1 MDPGTQNQRS
11 ADDEPAP
18 ESDPAPARAR
28 SYRLSLGAWLAL
40 GLTAIMVVCLTGNV
54 LVQRSTR
61 LATQNAARVQEELEP
76 LAHRARTLA
85 DAIGG
90 FDRAVLTYLKPGSR
104 PDRAALESA
113 RAALQSALSEHEE
126 HLRPEAGIDPGTEL
140 PNALSAHE
148 REGVALMDQFDRRA
162 ELIASCWSLMDAL
175 GQRVASA
182 GASGLLVGDSVMA
195 RRSLSEL
202 GQALD
207 AVRDSLTAQ
216 LAQPTVN
223 NATEGAKREVAFRR
237 KLAEHAEEFR
247 RSPGVAWFDL
257 VQGDFED
264 ATRLHRAARKLDAE
278 LETSR
283 RNFAAAGAAL
293 VEQVRVTFEEPAL
306 RALAA
311 SAGEARATAQ
321 DAEKMIAIVSMAV
334 LGVILLVTAMT
345 LYGITLPAK
354 RLTAA
359 TRRLAAGALTTRVPQ
374 GGVRE
379 LDELAFAFN
388 HMAAELA
395 SAERAVK
402 SNQAELEDRVARR
415 TRQLKHL
422 ANHDPL
428 TSLPNRRHLFMHLN
442 AALSSAAEMGQQL
455 TVLFVDLDNFKMIND
470 SLGHEFGDKVLK
482 VIGDRLRAA
491 AGATGFVARLGGD
504 EFTLILE
511 GGGTH
516 EEVEQRT
523 QQMVTEFHRPVS
535 VGQRELLI
543 GISLGAAIFPNHAR
557 DVAALLRAADAAL
570 FRAKELG
577 RNRACVYSPE
587 LLVSA
592 SSRFQ
597 IEQSL
602 RRAVEENDL
611 TLHFQPQ
618 VSLLTLQTTAVEAL
632 LRWRQVNG
640 RVVAAAEFLAI
651 AEQSGLIVEMSG
663 WVMRQAA
670 QAAHLWRRSGWPHAK
685 VALNVCSQQF
695 LAGDFVDTVER
706 LLATHRLDPVSL
718 ELELTETMLQTGAVT
733 VDALKGLRSLGVGIA
748 LDDFGT
754 GYSSLTSL
762 EKLPLNRVKLDRSLI
777 ADVDTNSRSASIV
790 RSIITLC
797 RNLGLQVTAEGV
809 ERPAQLDFL
818 TGCGDVNVQGYYVE
832 RPVVASEVL
841 KLVTGTPERMALL
854 LGVAD
859 SARLQNEELESS
871 AVVSMLPRRR

>member
-1 MDPGTQNQRS
+1 METGTPTDLVPQHL
-11 ADDEPAP
+11 PAP
-18 ESDPAPARAR
+18 EATPAPPRASR
-28 SYRLSLGAWLAL
+28 FRLSLGAWLAL
-40 GLTAIMVVCLTGNV
+40 GLMAIMVVCLTGNV

-85 DAIGG
+85 DAIGA
-90 FDRAVLTYLKPGSR
+90 FDRTVLTYLKPGSR
-104 PDRAALESA
+104 QDRAAIESA
-113 RAALQSALSEHEE
+113 RLTLQDAVAEHLK
-126 HLRPEAGIDPGTEL
+126 HLRPQFTVDPRDDLSKVLEEHE
-140 PNALSAHE
+140 NA
-148 REGVALMDQFDRRA
+148 GVALMDQFDRRA
-162 ELIASCWSLMDAL
+162 ELLASCWSLMDAL

-182 GASGLLVGDSVMA
+182 GASGLRVGENVMA

-207 AVRDSLTAQ
+207 AVRDSLTEQ
-216 LAQPTVN
+216 LAQPSVRSV
-223 NATEGAKREVAFRR
+223 TEGAKREVAFRR
-237 KLAEHAEEFR
+237 KLIEHADELK
-247 RSPGVAWFDL
+247 RSPGIAWFDL
-257 VQGDFED
+257 VQGDFSD
-264 ATRLHRAARKLDAE
+264 ATRLHRAARKLDTE
-278 LETSR
+278 LESSR
-283 RNFAAAGAAL
+283 RTFAAAGADL
-293 VEQVRVTFEEPAL
+293 VEQVRVSFEEPAL

-321 DAEKMIAIVSMAV
+321 DAERMIALVSLAV
-334 LGVILLVTAMT
+334 MGVILLVTAAT

-379 LDELAFAFN
+379 LDELAGAFN

-395 SAERAVK
+395 SAERIVRTH
-402 SNQAELEDRVARR
+402 QAELEDRVARR

-428 TSLPNRRHLFMHLN
+428 TSLPNRRHLFMQLTSML
-442 AALSSAAEMGQQL
+442 ASATEANRQL

-470 SLGHEFGDKVLK
+470 SLGHEFGDRVLR
-482 VIGDRLRAA
+482 VIGERLRAA
-491 AGATGFVARLGGD
+491 AGDKGFVARLGGD
-504 EFTLILE
+504 EFTLVLE
-511 GGGTH
+511 GGDTP
-516 EEVEQRT
+516 EELERRT
-523 QQMVTEFHRPVS
+523 QEMVAEFHRPIA

-543 GISLGAAIFPNHAR
+543 GMSLGAAVFPHHGR
-557 DVAALLRAADAAL
+557 DVPALLRAADAAL

-577 RNRACVYSPE
+577 RNRSCVYSPE
-587 LLVSA
+587 LLLTA

-597 IEQSL
+597 TEQAL
-602 RRAVEENDL
+602 RRAVEEHDL
-611 TLHFQPQ
+611 LLHFQPQ
-618 VSLLTLQTTAVEAL
+618 VSLLTLETTTVEAL
-632 LRWRQVNG
+632 LRWRQLKG
-640 RVVAAAEFLAI
+640 RIVPAAEFLAI

-670 QAAHLWRRSGWPHAK
+670 QAAELWRRSGWPHAK

-695 LAGDFVDTVER
+695 LTGDFVGAVER
-706 LLATHRLDPVSL
+706 LLTTNKLDPASL

-733 VDALKGLRSLGVGIA
+733 VDALKGLRALGVGIA

-777 ADVDTNSRSASIV
+777 ADVDTNSRSAAIV
-790 RSIITLC
+790 RSIISLC

-818 TGCGDVNVQGYYVE
+818 TACGDVNVQGYYIE
-832 RPVVASEVL
+832 RPMVASEVL
-841 KLVTGTPERMALL
+841 RTVRGMQNRMSML
-854 LGVAD
+854 LGRAD
-859 SARLQNEELESS
+859 EARLQAADTELP